1 MKPELI
7 RQRAYSYLR
16 FAEASKDLKNAARL
30 RNMGGEYLEMAD
42 LAEEDNS
49 RRRHAA
55 GFTARRQVKRRAIN
69 TRGN

>member
-30 RNMGGEYLEMAD
+30 RNMGGEYLLMAD

-49 RRRHAA
+49 RRCHAA
-55 GFTARRQVKRRAIN
+55 GFTAQRRVKRRAIN
-69 TRGN
+69 TRH

>member
-30 RNMGGEYLEMAD
+30 RIMGGEYLLMAD

-55 GFTARRQVKRRAIN
+55 GFTARRQVKKRAIN
-69 TRGN
+69 TRH

>member
-30 RNMGGEYLEMAD
+30 RNMGGEYLLMAD

-49 RRRHAA
+49 RRRHTT

-69 TRGN
+69 TRH

>member
-30 RNMGGEYLEMAD
+30 RNMGGEYLVMAD

-55 GFTARRQVKRRAIN
+55 GFTARRQN
-69 TRGN
+69 TRH

>member
-30 RNMGGEYLEMAD
+30 RNMGGEYLVVAD
-42 LAEEDNS
+42 LAEEDNF

-55 GFTARRQVKRRAIN
+55 GFRARRQIKRKAIN
-69 TRGN
+69 TRP